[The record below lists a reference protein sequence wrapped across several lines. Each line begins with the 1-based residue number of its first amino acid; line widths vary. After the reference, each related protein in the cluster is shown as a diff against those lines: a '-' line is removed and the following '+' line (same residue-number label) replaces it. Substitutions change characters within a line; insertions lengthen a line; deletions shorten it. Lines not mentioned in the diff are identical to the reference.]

1 MKAPFPGR
9 CAQMGARMRR
19 TGTKILTVRGI
30 YAIMKRMREE
40 MPMNIETLV
49 LGPLQTNCYIL
60 NFEKEALLV
69 DPAADAELILK
80 KLHEKEWSL
89 KGILLTHTHFDH
101 MGAVDAIVKATGAPL
116 YCPYK
121 DAPGLRDWGKN
132 LSLHFTRHTMQVDTV
147 PAVLLHEWDTV
158 PFGNERLRV
167 LETPGHTVGS
177 VCYEGEDF
185 LFSGDTLFYHGYGRT
200 DIPGGSEEQL
210 SQSLSRLLTLEN
222 RTVYPGYGQPT
233 SLEDERIFFGF

>member
-1 MKAPFPGR
+1 
-9 CAQMGARMRR
+9 
-19 TGTKILTVRGI
+19 
-30 YAIMKRMREE
+30 
-40 MPMNIETLV
+40 MNIETLV

-147 PAVLLHEWDTV
+147 PAVLLHEWEPCPSETKGSGCLKRPGTLSV
-158 PFGNERLRV
+158 PSATRGK
-167 LETPGHTVGS
+167 
-177 VCYEGEDF
+177 
-185 LFSGDTLFYHGYGRT
+185 
-200 DIPGGSEEQL
+200 
-210 SQSLSRLLTLEN
+210 
-222 RTVYPGYGQPT
+222 
-233 SLEDERIFFGF
+233 IFFFRETLSFITATAEPIFRAEARNSFLNP

>member
-1 MKAPFPGR
+1 M
-9 CAQMGARMRR
+9 
-19 TGTKILTVRGI
+19 
-30 YAIMKRMREE
+30 
-40 MPMNIETLV
+40 
-49 LGPLQTNCYIL
+49 QTNCYIL

-222 RTVYPGYGQPT
+222 RTVYPGHGQPT
-233 SLEDERIFFGF
+233 SLEDERIFFGL

>member
-1 MKAPFPGR
+1 
-9 CAQMGARMRR
+9 
-19 TGTKILTVRGI
+19 
-30 YAIMKRMREE
+30 
-40 MPMNIETLV
+40 MNIETLV

-121 DAPGLRDWGKN
+121 DAPGLWDRGKN
-132 LSLHFTRHTMQVDTV
+132 LSL
-147 PAVLLHEWDTV
+147 
-158 PFGNERLRV
+158 FG
-167 LETPGHTVGS
+167 
-177 VCYEGEDF
+177 
-185 LFSGDTLFYHGYGRT
+185 
-200 DIPGGSEEQL
+200 
-210 SQSLSRLLTLEN
+210 
-222 RTVYPGYGQPT
+222 
-233 SLEDERIFFGF
+233 